1 MNNNPDSSLLK
12 TAVEHTDDVK
22 GNFKAGLGAIKNN
35 ERQKFVVPN
44 SCLIG
49 GSLDIDSSTR
59 DKYPDNFRWDYAVE
73 YKNETFFIEIHP
85 GSTSEIQTV
94 IAKLDWLKHWLKE
107 KAPEIDTLKPK
118 DKRPYHWVF
127 TNKFAIL
134 PNSRYAKLLSLHGII
149 PTKQWDYSKL

>member
-35 ERQKFVVPN
+35 ERQKFVVPDPR
-44 SCLIG
+44 LIG

-73 YKNETFFIEIHP
+73 YKNETFSSKFILVRRVK
-85 GSTSEIQTV
+85 SKQ
-94 IAKLDWLKHWLKE
+94 
-107 KAPEIDTLKPK
+107 
-118 DKRPYHWVF
+118 
-127 TNKFAIL
+127 
-134 PNSRYAKLLSLHGII
+134 LSQNWIG
-149 PTKQWDYSKL
+149 

>member
-35 ERQKFVVPN
+35 ERQKFVLPDPR
-44 SCLIG
+44 LIG
-49 GSLDIDSSTR
+49 GSLDIDSST
-59 DKYPDNFRWDYAVE
+59 KTLYPDAFRWDYAVE
-73 YKNETFFIEIHP
+73 YDKETFFIEIHP

-107 KAPEIDTLKPK
+107 KA
-118 DKRPYHWVF
+118 
-127 TNKFAIL
+127 
-134 PNSRYAKLLSLHGII
+134 
-149 PTKQWDYSKL
+149 